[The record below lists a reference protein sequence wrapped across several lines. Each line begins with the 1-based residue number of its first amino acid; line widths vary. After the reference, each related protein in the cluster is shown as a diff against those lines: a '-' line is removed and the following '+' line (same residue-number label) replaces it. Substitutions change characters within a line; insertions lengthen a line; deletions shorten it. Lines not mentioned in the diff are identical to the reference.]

1 MAGETAGNI
10 DFNRINISNVDR
22 IEIING
28 GASILYGSGAVGG
41 VVNII
46 TKNVKEKLDLNITTK
61 SFFKSIKNL
70 ILILAQQSFSSHSS
84 KINPTKANELNEN
97 PLFSLVETSKELES
111 PSLKVSVQEDDDTAL
126 SSFSPEVIE
135 VIKEE
140 EEKVA

>member
-1 MAGETAGNI
+1 MFT
-10 DFNRINISNVDR
+10 
-22 IEIING
+22 
-28 GASILYGSGAVGG
+28 L
-41 VVNII
+41 I
-46 TKNVKEKLDLNITTK
+46 TVSLSLFFLALTGWTITTYFVREDSQKGIKDELKNMLNIFK
-61 SFFKSIKNL
+61 MFFISIKNL

-97 PLFSLVETSKELES
+97 PLLSLVETSKEFES

>member
-1 MAGETAGNI
+1 M
-10 DFNRINISNVDR
+10 
-22 IEIING
+22 
-28 GASILYGSGAVGG
+28 
-41 VVNII
+41 
-46 TKNVKEKLDLNITTK
+46 LNIFK
-61 SFFKSIKNL
+61 IFFISIKNL

-97 PLFSLVETSKELES
+97 PLLSLVETSKELES
-111 PSLKVSVQEDDDTAL
+111 PSLKVSVQEEDDDTAL

>member
-1 MAGETAGNI
+1 MFTLITVSLSLFFLALTGWTITTYFVREDSQKGIKDELKNML
-10 DFNRINISNVDR
+10 NIS
-22 IEIING
+22 
-28 GASILYGSGAVGG
+28 
-41 VVNII
+41 
-46 TKNVKEKLDLNITTK
+46 KM
-61 SFFKSIKNL
+61 FFISIKNL

-97 PLFSLVETSKELES
+97 PLLSLVETSKELES

>member
-1 MAGETAGNI
+1 MFT
-10 DFNRINISNVDR
+10 
-22 IEIING
+22 
-28 GASILYGSGAVGG
+28 L
-41 VVNII
+41 I
-46 TKNVKEKLDLNITTK
+46 TVSLSLFFLALTGWTITTYFVREDSKKGIKDELKDMLNIFK
-61 SFFKSIKNL
+61 MFFISIKNL

-97 PLFSLVETSKELES
+97 SLLSLLEKSKEIES

>member
-1 MAGETAGNI
+1 MFT
-10 DFNRINISNVDR
+10 
-22 IEIING
+22 
-28 GASILYGSGAVGG
+28 L
-41 VVNII
+41 I
-46 TKNVKEKLDLNITTK
+46 TVSLSLFFLALTGWTITTYFVREDSQKGIKDELKNMLNILK
-61 SFFKSIKNL
+61 IFFISIKNL

-97 PLFSLVETSKELES
+97 PLLSLVETSKELES

>member
-1 MAGETAGNI
+1 MFT
-10 DFNRINISNVDR
+10 
-22 IEIING
+22 
-28 GASILYGSGAVGG
+28 L
-41 VVNII
+41 I
-46 TKNVKEKLDLNITTK
+46 TVSLSLFFLALTGWTITTYFVREDSQKGIKDELKNMLNIFK
-61 SFFKSIKNL
+61 IFFISIKNL
-70 ILILAQQSFSSHSS
+70 ILILAKQSFSSHSS

-97 PLFSLVETSKELES
+97 PLLSLVETSKEIES

>member
-1 MAGETAGNI
+1 MFT
-10 DFNRINISNVDR
+10 
-22 IEIING
+22 
-28 GASILYGSGAVGG
+28 L
-41 VVNII
+41 I
-46 TKNVKEKLDLNITTK
+46 TVSLSLFFLALTGWTITTYFVREDSQKGIKDELKNMLNIFK
-61 SFFKSIKNL
+61 IFFISIKNL

-84 KINPTKANELNEN
+84 KINPTKPNELNEN
-97 PLFSLVETSKELES
+97 PLLSLVETSKEFES